1 MENHRHLLLQYV
13 TSMMLSIGKY
23 DQFQKTLQFT
33 KYRISDKLYQKAQKS
48 GVAAF
53 KSTTSRLLDV
63 KQYSFK
69 KLLLVPENAYDL
81 FYQEVI
87 DNDFVKGMLPKY
99 KQY

>member
-1 MENHRHLLLQYV
+1 
-13 TSMMLSIGKY
+13 MMLSTGKY
-23 DQFQKTLQFT
+23 DQFHKTLQFT

-53 KSTTSRLLDV
+53 KSTTSKLLDV

-69 KLLLVPENAYDL
+69 KLLLVPENGYDL

-87 DNDFVKGMLPKY
+87 DNEFIKGMLPRY
-99 KQY
+99 K